1 MKNVIVLPTYNE
13 KENIGNIVPLIF
25 SIVPDIFIL
34 VADDNSPDGTAS
46 VVQELMKKYSNL
58 SIISRPQKN
67 GLGKAYINAFN
78 FVLKDPEVKNVI
90 MMDSDL
96 SHQPKYL
103 PEMLKR
109 SAEATVVIGSRY
121 TKGGDTQGWELWRR
135 LLSFFGNFYCRI
147 ITRMPIKDC
156 TAGFNV
162 IRADLLKKVDF
173 SKMDMSGYAF
183 IMELKYNLYKAG
195 AKFYEVPIIF
205 VNRVGGES
213 KMSSHIINEGVLA
226 PWKLILK
233 K

>member
-25 SIVPDIFIL
+25 SVVPDIFIL